1 MSRGDMSFADVRAR
15 LNLFAVLPN
24 LEDVVSGDEE
34 MRALVSDTRIVVR
47 FNVTAGPKAWVR
59 LADGVC
65 TVGQGLGPEKQAAGG
80 PVTVGDP
87 AATAEAA
94 GAAAPPAAVPS
105 VVLLFTSSGHLN
117 KLFDGTSQP
126 IPVWGFNHLR
136 FLQGPF
142 SELTDRMAYYL
153 APTEELL
160 EHPGYLAMNTR
171 LTLNTAACAVPQL
184 LAADPDCMPLRHGLA
199 HGTIVL
205 KVEPDGPA
213 VSLVCGASGVLPVK
227 GELPHPSA
235 LVLLPSL
242 RVANDFLNG
251 KLDTFA
257 AVARGDIAIWGRIG
271 LVDTLGLV
279 LDRVP
284 RYLAP
289 AGEAGPAPAPSAAT
303 AATG

>member
-1 MSRGDMSFADVRAR
+1 MSHDDIRAR
-15 LNLFAVLPN
+15 LNLLAVLPN
-24 LEDVVSGDEE
+24 LEDVVREDAE
-34 MRALVSDTRIVVR
+34 MRELVSDARITVK
-47 FNVTAGPKAWVR
+47 FNVTRGPKAWVR
-59 LADGVC
+59 LAGGVC
-65 TVGQGLGPEKQAAGG
+65 TVGEGSGPGKGEAGAAGA
-80 PVTVGDP
+80 P
-87 AATAEAA
+87 ADGGGAA
-94 GAAAPPAAVPS
+94 GAAAPSIPS
-105 VVLLFTSSGHLN
+105 VVLAFASAKHLN
-117 KLFDGTSQP
+117 GMFDGSSQP
-126 IPVWGFNHLR
+126 IPVWGFTHLK

-153 APTEELL
+153 TPSDELL
-160 EHPGYLAMNTR
+160 THPAYLVMNTR
-171 LTLNTAACAVPQL
+171 LTMNTAAFAVPQL
-184 LAADPDCMPLRHGLA
+184 LAADPDCMPLRHGLS

-242 RVANDFLNG
+242 QVANDFLNG

-257 AVARGDIAIWGRIG
+257 AVARGDIAIWGQIG

-289 AGEAGPAPAPSAAT
+289 AGAAGPAPAPSTAT